1 MVDIKKKNR
10 IIQAYYMKIEPG
22 ALISEESEINKV
34 CNCLSE
40 EIDQSW
46 SVCLGPAQSKLRD
59 NGQSVRQ
66 QGHGLR
72 HDAGAQSGDQQEAAG
87 RAGGH
92 LAEEHHLEGEHQH
105 ARSGDQQNNFW

>member
-40 EIDQSW
+40 EIDQS
-46 SVCLGPAQSKLRD
+46 
-59 NGQSVRQ
+59 
-66 QGHGLR
+66 
-72 HDAGAQSGDQQEAAG
+72 
-87 RAGGH
+87 
-92 LAEEHHLEGEHQH
+92 
-105 ARSGDQQNNFW
+105 